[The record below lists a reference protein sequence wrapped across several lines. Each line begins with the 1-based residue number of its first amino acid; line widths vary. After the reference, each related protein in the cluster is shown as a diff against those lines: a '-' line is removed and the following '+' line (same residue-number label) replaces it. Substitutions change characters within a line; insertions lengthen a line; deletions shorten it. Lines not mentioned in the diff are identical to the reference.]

1 MAEKRKKPYE
11 VTGWLANGRTFK
23 DGTRKVQRIVYA
35 HSGKEAIYVVCLD
48 LQKRFCLPQKAYI
61 LDDAYAR
68 PIEETPA
75 PKEKSKPVFK
85 NTQKVLSFMQPLPL
99 RP

>member
-11 VTGWLANGRTFK
+11 VTGWLAGGRTFR

-35 HSGKEAIYVVCLD
+35 HSGKEAIFVVCLD
-48 LQKRFCLPQKAYI
+48 LQERFCLPKKAYI
-61 LDDAYAR
+61 LDNAYAR
-68 PIEETPA
+68 PIEPA
-75 PKEKSKPVFK
+75 SEESKKPIFNQV
-85 NTQKVLSFMQPLPL
+85 QKVLSFEPL